1 MFLVLISKP
10 TILFNTISES
20 MNVGG
25 WIFLWEALSLV
36 FINRSDS
43 VTNTKKYKR
52 FLNAKIYFKYSEDDD
67 MLK

>member
-1 MFLVLISKP
+1 
-10 TILFNTISES
+10 